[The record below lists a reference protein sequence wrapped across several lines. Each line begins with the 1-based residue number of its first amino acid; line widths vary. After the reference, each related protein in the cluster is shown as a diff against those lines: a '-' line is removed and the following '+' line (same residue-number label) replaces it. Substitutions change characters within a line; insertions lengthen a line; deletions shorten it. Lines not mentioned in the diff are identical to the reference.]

1 MATEQLVSDNTVT
14 LPANADLSS
23 HQFKAVDVNSSG
35 KVVLASA
42 AGQRVIGV
50 LQNKPNAADQGA
62 AVAIAGITKMVASA
76 AIAAGALVT
85 TTNAGLAVTGA
96 TTNFILGRA
105 ITAAGAAN
113 DVIEVLLMPG
123 SAAVP

>member
-1 MATEQLVSDNTVT
+1 MATEQLVADNTVT
-14 LPANADLSS
+14 YPANADLSA

-35 KVVLASA
+35 NIVLASA

-50 LQNKPNAADQGA
+50 LQNKPNAAGQSAGV
-62 AVAIAGITKMVASA
+62 AVSGVTKMIASA
-76 AIAAGALVT
+76 AITAGALVT
-85 TTNAGLAVTGA
+85 TTNAGLAVTAA

-105 ITAAGAAN
+105 MTAAGAAN

-123 SAAVP
+123 PAAVP